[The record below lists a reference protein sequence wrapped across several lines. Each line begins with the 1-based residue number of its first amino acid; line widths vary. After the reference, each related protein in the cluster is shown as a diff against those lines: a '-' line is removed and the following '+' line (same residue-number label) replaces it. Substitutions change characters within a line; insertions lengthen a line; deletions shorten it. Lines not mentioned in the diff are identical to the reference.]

1 MGRGESVPY
10 SSHAGIGRAWREL
23 KYIHP
28 YTKKLK
34 GNCHQGDC
42 LLKTRYN
49 RIQSLIVQYPKCS
62 ECNRKSLVIPR
73 IREIKHKFEKTINRC

>member
-1 MGRGESVPY
+1 MPY

-28 YTKKLK
+28 CTKKLK

-49 RIQSLIVQYPKCS
+49 RIQSLIVQYPNAQS
-62 ECNRKSLVIPR
+62 TIESHLSYQ
-73 IREIKHKFEKTINRC
+73 ELEK

>member
-1 MGRGESVPY
+1 MRRGESVPY

-34 GNCHQGDC
+34 GNCHQWDC

-49 RIQSLIVQYPKCS
+49 RIQSLIVQYPKYS
-62 ECNRKSLVIPR
+62 EYNRKSLVIPR
-73 IREIKHKFEKTINRC
+73 TGEIKHKFEKTINRC